1 MMVQWADSH
10 TESKQLRL
18 QDQLSIPWQ
27 RLMRYRLLL
36 KGILRHTEKPANFDT
51 DRRTSVVN
59 QKGSMKQMVYAG
71 EKQRFAHIFVGCT
84 LLSGCGLARFLRLL
98 TGKDWDAGISLQA
111 KYVFW
116 RLQKLG
122 SQTSVQV
129 FLSQQTE
136 FRCRYSCLLA
146 SVLCCWSMKNAPVN
160 FTVLVFAYCCA
171 ILTLRTLTESC
182 HYCSIVA

>member
-71 EKQRFAHIFVGCT
+71 EK
-84 LLSGCGLARFLRLL
+84 
-98 TGKDWDAGISLQA
+98 
-111 KYVFW
+111 
-116 RLQKLG
+116 
-122 SQTSVQV
+122 
-129 FLSQQTE
+129 
-136 FRCRYSCLLA
+136 
-146 SVLCCWSMKNAPVN
+146 
-160 FTVLVFAYCCA
+160 
-171 ILTLRTLTESC
+171 
-182 HYCSIVA
+182 